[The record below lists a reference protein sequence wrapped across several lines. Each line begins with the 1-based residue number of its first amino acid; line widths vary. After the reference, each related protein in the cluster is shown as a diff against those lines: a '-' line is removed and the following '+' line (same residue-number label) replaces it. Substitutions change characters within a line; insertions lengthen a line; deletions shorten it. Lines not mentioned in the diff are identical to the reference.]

1 MMKYDDSVYAT
12 TIKTNRAL
20 YKYKDSTGRIN
31 TEWVQSHYY
40 WFNIADIETNH
51 LFGDESVDTGINIY
65 NRRHLQNLN
74 KYTQT
79 TNKVFY
85 IQNDI
90 DTKGIE
96 WTPIRLFYGTLYG
109 QNHAI
114 KNLTITIPQ
123 SENVLSYYGMFA
135 LLYGTV
141 LDLKLESLN
150 FSAEKFHQT
159 PFLYIGGLAGY
170 SHAIISNVTVSGKL
184 TINRCYSGF
193 GGIVG
198 YNEGQITS
206 SVAKNLTM
214 FGNGDMGGIVGVGHA
229 GAIRD
234 CHTENTKLSLYVK
247 TINRS
252 VGGIAGVL
260 EDIAIIERCYNT
272 NTTIKIAGYHNIAW
286 DQIAP
291 HMGIIVGGM
300 SGGTVKNVNVKNT
313 TLDYGDLPEKDRIG
327 LGAWHYPRK
336 YIGAYGNGAAGYVE
350 NNYTITNTNWNP

>member
-1 MMKYDDSVYAT
+1 M
-12 TIKTNRAL
+12 
-20 YKYKDSTGRIN
+20 
-31 TEWVQSHYY
+31 
-40 WFNIADIETNH
+40 
-51 LFGDESVDTGINIY
+51 
-65 NRRHLQNLN
+65 
-74 KYTQT
+74 
-79 TNKVFY
+79 
-85 IQNDI
+85 
-90 DTKGIE
+90 
-96 WTPIRLFYGTLYG
+96 
-109 QNHAI
+109 
-114 KNLTITIPQ
+114 
-123 SENVLSYYGMFA
+123 
-135 LLYGTV
+135 
-141 LDLKLESLN
+141 DLKLESLN

-170 SHAIISNVTVSGKL
+170 SHAKINSVTVSGKL

-229 GAIRD
+229 GTIKN
-234 CHTENTKLSLYVK
+234 CHTENAKLSLYVK

-252 VGGIAGVL
+252 VGGIAGY
-260 EDIAIIERCYNT
+260 IENNAVIEYCYNL
-272 NTTIKIAGYHNIAW
+272 NTTISFAGYHNIAW

-300 SGGTVKNVNVKNT
+300 SGGTVRNVNVKNT

-327 LGAWHYPRK
+327 LGTWHYPRK